1 MPFVAFNKCNAKH
14 TIRSRY
20 EMDFIVV
27 NVCVIVARK
36 DHNLCG
42 RQNNENESHALLMTK
57 SCVSFERAT
66 L

>member
-1 MPFVAFNKCNAKH
+1 
-14 TIRSRY
+14 
-20 EMDFIVV
+20 MDFIVV